1 MTEIIDRGAS
11 PSLYFGQV
19 DLIYSH
25 MPPARQD
32 FLRLLITKFGN
43 LKFAL
48 VNIQES
54 LSGMLFSLN
63 AFAESTQHNH
73 VLVELLDEINLLL
86 RELQRITQIHQ
97 FPKFSI
103 RKKRKAWIKWQIF
116 EFVEIQHKNISNENF
131 EVLGAYLFCLLIDQ
145 KTNSQLP
152 TILFKLLEHGHER
165 LNEKEFRTLLK
176 LESAARLAAIGED
189 ASEEQLPFHKR
200 IMFYYKQKIF
210 FADPKR
216 RQAVIDY
223 KAYPI
228 EDFKLKCIKIRE
240 QIQTK
245 EALVNGVF
253 HLLSMFSNLPL
264 KYVLDIPVYENA
276 TDDWALA
283 LCVNEGTLLFDL
295 SVIAP
300 DGLKM
305 LSDGYKKSSQVL
317 IKPLPLFLSKAIS
330 EQVFLSAGQPK
341 TLGDIFGRTLAFD
354 EINST
359 KLINTFSVF
368 AAQTVDMVMA
378 GFLANDFRIFPTSKI
393 YYHQSS
399 RQEVWNASREVFQQL
414 GWGEPVNYING
425 LNIGSSAVLTNQAV
439 SGLFDYLAKNVESS
453 RPSNNAGIQRL
464 LNFHEQFTNYCATLS
479 IFCLSLRNANPI
491 SIFADQVLYKNNF
504 ITLNDKNVHG
514 AASLQPVTIC
524 KILREQYALYH
535 AHCQS
540 LLRRLEKSDDLKYL
554 SLVKKLTAIADCHH
568 TLLFVTK
575 NSLGGLSSGE
585 VAAAWPFEIPENFGR
600 HYWASVFKS
609 LNITDREI
617 SAHLRH
623 QVASNLNWA
632 GDGDLVLSKLVER
645 IDDAQTQQLARLD
658 ISAIPGLVRN

>member
-1 MTEIIDRGAS
+1 MTKIIDREAS
-11 PSLYFGQV
+11 PSSYIGQV
-19 DLIYSH
+19 DLIYCH
-25 MPPARQD
+25 MPSARQD
-32 FLRLLITKFGN
+32 FLRLLISKFGN
-43 LKFAL
+43 LKFAS

-63 AFAESTQHNH
+63 AFAESTQHGH
-73 VLVELLDEINLLL
+73 LLAELLNEIDKLWN
-86 RELQRITQIHQ
+86 EIHKIRQVQQ
-97 FPKFSI
+97 FPKYSS
-103 RKKRKAWIKWQIF
+103 RKKRNSWIKWQLF
-116 EFVEIQHKNISNENF
+116 EFVETQHKNISNKNY

-152 TILFKLLEHGHER
+152 TILFKFLEHGHER
-165 LNEKEFRTLLK
+165 LNEQESRILLK
-176 LESAARLAAIGED
+176 LESAARLAAMGGD
-189 ASEEQLPFHKR
+189 ASEEQLPFQKR
-200 IMFYYKQKIF
+200 VMFYYKQKIF

-228 EDFKLKCIKIRE
+228 EELKIKCIKIRE
-240 QIQTK
+240 QIETK

-264 KYVLDIPVYENA
+264 KYVLDIPIYENA

-295 SVIAP
+295 SIIAP

-305 LSDGYKKSSQVL
+305 LSDDYKKSSQVL

-330 EQVFLSAGQPK
+330 EQVFLSDGQPK
-341 TLGDIFGRTLAFD
+341 TLGDIFGRTLALD
-354 EINST
+354 EISST

-368 AAQTVDMVMA
+368 AAQTVDLTMA

-393 YYHQSS
+393 YYHQST

-425 LNIGSSAVLTNQAV
+425 LNIGSAAVLTNKAV

-464 LNFHEQFTNYCATLS
+464 LYFHDRVTHYCATLS

-491 SIFADQVLYKNNF
+491 SIFADQVLKNNQF
-504 ITLNDKNVHG
+504 IILNDKNVHG
-514 AASLQPVTIC
+514 AASSQPVTVC
-524 KILREQYALYH
+524 KILREQYYLYH
-535 AHCQS
+535 AHCQA
-540 LLRRLEKSDDLKYL
+540 LVRRLAKSDDSNYFI
-554 SLVKKLTAIADCHH
+554 LVKKLTEIVNCHH
-568 TLLFVTK
+568 TLLFVTP

-585 VAAAWPFEIPENFGR
+585 VAAGWPFDIPENFGR

-623 QVASNLNWA
+623 QVVSNLNWA
-632 GDGDLVLSKLVER
+632 GDNDLVLSKLVER
-645 IDDAQTQQLARLD
+645 IDSAQTQQLTRLD
-658 ISAIPGLVRN
+658 ISAIPGLARG